1 MPLIH
6 PILNT
11 NAFIT
16 LILLFIV
23 SVCVFVY
30 SNRVAGINIFSSI
43 FTPASVRKFNNT
55 VSNVNLVSQILALFA
70 LFGYSFLI
78 IQVIPI
84 DKTWTTFW
92 ICTGILL
99 VFFALK
105 YLIVALFFNT
115 MFPGIERNFI
125 SRYHQLTVLSG
136 LIAFASC
143 IFLGFAFDGTETTA
157 TIVAAI
163 NWILYCVGIS
173 YIFLTTFS
181 SNNFSILRL
190 FLYLC
195 TLEIMP
201 TLTLVKA
208 LTLLT

>member
-1 MPLIH
+1 MPLTH

-11 NAFIT
+11 TAFIT
-16 LILLFIV
+16 LILLFTV
-23 SVCVFVY
+23 SVSFFVY

-55 VSNVNLVSQILALFA
+55 APNVNLVSLILALFA
-70 LFGYSFLI
+70 LFGYGFLI
-78 IQVIPI
+78 LQVVPI
-84 DKTWTTFW
+84 DKTWTSFW
-92 ICTGILL
+92 ICTGILF
-99 VFFALK
+99 VFFAVK

-136 LIAFASC
+136 LIAFVSC
-143 IFLGFAFDGTETTA
+143 IILGFAIDCTGTTA
-157 TIVAAI
+157 TIVAVI

-181 SNNFSILRL
+181 TNNFSILRL

-195 TLEIMP
+195 TLEFMP